1 MSSRPITKNIL
12 SYIENHLD
20 DELSLEKIAEEL
32 NYSRFYIARVF
43 RENTGLTLYRYIRGR
58 RLNESARKLTETKL
72 SVIEIAFLA
81 GYHSQQAFTQA
92 FHREYDCTP
101 QEYRRIGVFVPRRDK
116 IEMRVSGKCSF
127 HAIRLAGEEMAA

>member
-72 SVIEIAFLA
+72 LSLRSLIWQDII
-81 GYHSQQAFTQA
+81 HSRHLHRLFTGS
-92 FHREYDCTP
+92 TIV
-101 QEYRRIGVFVPRRDK
+101 RRRNT
-116 IEMRVSGKCSF
+116 
-127 HAIRLAGEEMAA
+127 GESASLYPDGIKLRCA

>member
-72 SVIEIAFLA
+72 SVIGSTIV
-81 GYHSQQAFTQA
+81 
-92 FHREYDCTP
+92 
-101 QEYRRIGVFVPRRDK
+101 RRRNT
-116 IEMRVSGKCSF
+116 
-127 HAIRLAGEEMAA
+127 GESASLYPDGIKLRCA